1 MKSNGVLSQECIGGQ
16 CLPTTD
22 LGRGQAARGAP
33 ILLYNVKS
41 DFPII
46 FPLFIFE
53 KTKQH
58 FTFVNFFSSSG
69 YITHQ

>member
-33 ILLYNVKS
+33 ILLYDVKS
-41 DFPII
+41 EFPII
-46 FPLFIFE
+46 FPLFYILKY
-53 KTKQH
+53 KTA
-58 FTFVNFFSSSG
+58 FT
-69 YITHQ
+69 IC